1 VRLTHSGA
9 IYVALSIMLAGNCGN
24 GGVSEYNDH
33 VSVLTGIKPTG
44 QPHLGNYLGA
54 MRPALRLAEGRQAMF
69 FVADYHALTTLTP
82 PSLLRRLTYEV
93 AASWLAIGLDPGRT
107 IFYRQSDIPQIFE
120 LFWLLC
126 CATPKGMVNRAHAYK
141 ALLEANTR
149 AGRDQDQSV
158 NMGLYNYP
166 ILMAS
171 DILLFD
177 ANVVPVGTD
186 QAQHVEMARDIAARF
201 NARFGPVLSVPDL
214 LVMGDSEPITGLD
227 GRKMSKSYGNTIP
240 LFTSSG
246 DMQRL
251 FLRDRTDSSRANA
264 PKDPDTNGL
273 FRIYSQFVSAD
284 ETAAVHA
291 ALRSGQ
297 MTWRHLKE
305 VTATAVEA
313 ELGDARD
320 RYETLVHQ
328 PDELERIF
336 ALGAAKARPIAE
348 ETLQRVRRA
357 LG

>member
-1 VRLTHSGA
+1 
-9 IYVALSIMLAGNCGN
+9 
-24 GGVSEYNDH
+24 
-33 VSVLTGIKPTG
+33 
-44 QPHLGNYLGA
+44 
-54 MRPALRLAEGRQAMF
+54 
-69 FVADYHALTTLTP
+69 
-82 PSLLRRLTYEV
+82 
-93 AASWLAIGLDPGRT
+93 
-107 IFYRQSDIPQIFE
+107 
-120 LFWLLC
+120 
-126 CATPKGMVNRAHAYK
+126 
-141 ALLEANTR
+141 
-149 AGRDQDQSV
+149 
-158 NMGLYNYP
+158 MGLYNYP

-186 QAQHVEMARDIAARF
+186 QAQHIEMARDIAARF

-214 LVMGDSEPITGLD
+214 LVMGNSEPITGLD

-251 FLRDRTDSSRANA
+251 FLRYRTDSSPANA
-264 PKDPDTNGL
+264 PKDPDANGL
-273 FRIYSQFVSAD
+273 FQIYSQFVSAD
-284 ETAAVHA
+284 EIAAVRA

-320 RYETLVHQ
+320 HYETLVHR

-336 ALGAAKARPIAE
+336 ALGERKRGRSPRRRCSASGERSGKPMNDFRHRPPP
-348 ETLQRVRRA
+348 RRR
-357 LG
+357 